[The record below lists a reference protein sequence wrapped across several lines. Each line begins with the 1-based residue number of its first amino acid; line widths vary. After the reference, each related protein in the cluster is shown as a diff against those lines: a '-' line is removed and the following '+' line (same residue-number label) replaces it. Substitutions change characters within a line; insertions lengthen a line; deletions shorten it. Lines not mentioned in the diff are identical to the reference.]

1 MAHSFPTRRSSD
13 LRWAMSVQAS
23 LVIHPILAFGGEAQ
37 KESYVPK
44 LASGELVGRFG
55 LTEPDGGSD
64 PGAMRTRAERVAGG
78 FVLNGG
84 KTWITNAPTAD
95 LAIIRAK
102 LDDEIRGFIV
112 ERGTPGFATP
122 KITGKSHPR
131 APNPARP

>member
-37 KESYVPK
+37 KEAYVPK
-44 LASGELVGRFG
+44 LASGELVGCFG

-84 KTWITNAPTAD
+84 KTWITKD
-95 LAIIRAK
+95 R
-102 LDDEIRGFIV
+102 
-112 ERGTPGFATP
+112 
-122 KITGKSHPR
+122 KSTRLNSSH
-131 APNPARP
+131 